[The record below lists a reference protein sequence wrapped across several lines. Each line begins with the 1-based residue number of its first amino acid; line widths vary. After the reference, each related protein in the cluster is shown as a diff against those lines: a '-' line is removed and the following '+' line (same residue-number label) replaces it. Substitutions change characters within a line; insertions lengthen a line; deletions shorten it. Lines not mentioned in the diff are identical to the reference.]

1 MFIIFR
7 KDVATTRLKHVF
19 DIESFIQE
27 ISIVKQVF
35 TLTPSFIFLFDF
47 VQINIYIYSKDSR
60 NEHFVRTTSKLRYF
74 VRESWSPIYI

>member
-7 KDVATTRLKHVF
+7 KDVATTRLQHVF

-47 VQINIYIYSKDSR
+47 VQINIYIY
-60 NEHFVRTTSKLRYF
+60 
-74 VRESWSPIYI
+74 IYIFKRLKKWTFCQNH

>member
-35 TLTPSFIFLFDF
+35 TLTPSFI
-47 VQINIYIYSKDSR
+47 
-60 NEHFVRTTSKLRYF
+60 YF
-74 VRESWSPIYI
+74 FWFCSN